1 MKLDSGEAEGR
12 VAIGVAHGVV
22 IAAAFYGTSRQ
33 AMTMWLRTH
42 GVGPIPEDHGRRAP
56 RAFCSC
62 PMCDGV
68 RTERLPDGFAEVLA
82 AMLEI
87 PTETAVELRREAWM
101 RLGACRRVPEMQRDW
116 FFAPDGSEI
125 KADRVRREAAAKSV
139 CAGCNVRRSCLEYA
153 LRNGEDHGIWG
164 GMTEAERASSRRT
177 IAV

>member
-1 MKLDSGEAEGR
+1 MKLDCGEAEGR

-33 AMTMWLRTH
+33 AMSMWLRTH

-82 AMLEI
+82 AMLAESAEI
-87 PTETAVELRREAWM
+87 PVDLRREAWM

-116 FFAPDGSEI
+116 FFAPDGFER
-125 KADRVRREAAAKSV
+125 KDQRVRRELAAKGV
-139 CAGCNVRRSCLEYA
+139 CAGCNVRKPCLEYA
-153 LRNGEDHGIWG
+153 LTNREQFGIWG